1 MQRIYDVFRN
11 DLCKKYAIS
20 QFSHHD
26 DIHIFNNRRNVIICN
41 HNSESQQYKKHSD
54 SQMVFFRSEKCP
66 DPHFRFFNIN
76 QHFRRSSIR
85 ESKKDIHLDTAGKS
99 LLTL

>member
-1 MQRIYDVFRN
+1 MMFLGMIYAKNMPYRN
-11 DLCKKYAIS
+11 FLTMMIY
-20 QFSHHD
+20 
-26 DIHIFNNRRNVIICN
+26 IHIFNNRRNVIICN